1 MGEEKMLGW
10 ICAYTPEEIFSAL
23 GLDSFRLYGIGQA
36 AAASLSYF
44 PANFCPLARGCF
56 CEGEE
61 MLRDSSLSG
70 IVLTASCH
78 ALVHLAN
85 GFKDNACRQKR
96 RLFVY
101 LLDLPRT
108 CGFRNRAARVSFS
121 LSLRDLVRELSS
133 FYGVTWDEGKFWNAV
148 EEHRQVRSLLRR
160 IYLFQQERPE
170 SLRAAGVLEA
180 VRAAGRSKK
189 SDFYPVLRSVVEGL
203 LGGEVPA
210 PGSRAEK
217 LLSGM
222 RRRGSTGGPRLLVLG
237 NSIPSVY
244 LDLFEEMGADIV
256 GDDLCQGYRYCLPEI
271 AEEADPF
278 AALARGYL
286 ERVPCPRM
294 LSAGEYK
301 EQLRKRLESCR
312 PDGVVYHALKFCD
325 SYLYQF
331 PLIRQFLADEGLPVL
346 YLETEYR
353 GVGLEQARTRV
364 QAFLEM
370 VG

>member
-1 MGEEKMLGW
+1 MLGW
-10 ICAYTPEEIFSAL
+10 ICAYTPEEIFAAL
-23 GLDSFRLYGIGQA
+23 GLDSFRLCGIEQA
-36 AAASLSYF
+36 AATSLSYF

-61 MLRDSSLSG
+61 MLRASSLSG

-78 ALVHLAN
+78 ALVRLAD
-85 GFKDNACRQKR
+85 GFRDNACRQKGR
-96 RLFVY
+96 FFVH

-108 CGFRNRAARVSFS
+108 CNCRNRGARRSFS
-121 LSLRDLVRELSS
+121 LSLHNLVRELSS
-133 FYGVTWDEGKFWNAV
+133 FYGVNWDDGRLWNAV

-160 IYLFQQERPE
+160 IYRFQEERPE

-180 VRAAGRSKK
+180 VRAAGRSRK

-203 LGGEVPA
+203 VDGESPA
-210 PGSRAEK
+210 SGSQAEK

-222 RRRGSTGGPRLLVLG
+222 RRRGAAGGPRLLVLG
-237 NSIPSVY
+237 NSIPSAY
-244 LDLFEEMGADIV
+244 LDLFEEMGANIV

-271 AEEADPF
+271 AEEPDPF

-286 ERVPCPRM
+286 ERVPCPHM

-331 PLIRQFLADEGLPVL
+331 PLIRQFLEDEGLPVL